1 MMYHYKYARKFPPCA
16 KVYCNNKQLQTIK
29 RQKIGSTDR
38 FFHLPTRDPPKPR
51 NLPSIAKLTPHTAS
65 TCGTTPPYRKRQHY
79 SFHHRR
85 SVHSSNTT
93 MSDAATFYSD
103 EKNLK
108 KLCDFL
114 RSSDGPAVREAI
126 EMDKRVYYLKGE
138 TTTVN
143 HVICACLHP
152 SIRFILTMFLHL
164 LFVHLQVKSL

>member
-1 MMYHYKYARKFPPCA
+1 MRANF
-16 KVYCNNKQLQTIK
+16 
-29 RQKIGSTDR
+29 
-38 FFHLPTRDPPKPR
+38 PTRQGTTTSNYQTSENRFHRPVFSSSNSRPTKTSQ
-51 NLPSIAKLTPHTAS
+51 PSIHRETNATHSSDALS

-138 TTTVN
+138 MTTVN